1 MHKLTENNIQ
11 ELYKFTQQ
19 HYVEWYDVQTELVDH
34 LANGIEAQY
43 QENPCINFEEALNK
57 EFKKFG
63 VLGFSE
69 VVEEK
74 TKALNR
80 HYRRLVWQ
88 SFIRYF
94 KLPKLLLTLVVV
106 LVVWQVLNF
115 SSLIITM
122 FIPLG
127 FLAVFQFLLFRY
139 LIIKSRKNKKIQ
151 KQTGKKLLVNRT
163 LLGLGD
169 LLQIANVLLFYP
181 LCFAN
186 VINND
191 WSFLE
196 NPLNKLIL
204 AFLIVALGIVLYISI
219 KIVPNKLL
227 NIVIKQ
233 NPHYKNLFV

>member
-1 MHKLTENNIQ
+1 MSKLTENNIQ

-34 LANGIEAQY
+34 LANGIEVQY
-43 QENPCINFEEALNK
+43 QENPNINFEDALNI

-74 TKALNR
+74 TKALNKY
-80 HYRRLVWQ
+80 YRRLVWQ
-88 SFIRYF
+88 SFFNYF

-106 LVVWQVLNF
+106 LVVWQILNV
-115 SSLIITM
+115 SSLVMTIFIT
-122 FIPLG
+122 LG
-127 FLAVFQFLLFRY
+127 FFAVFQFVLFRY
-139 LIIKSRKNKKIQ
+139 LIIKSRKNKRIE
-151 KQTGKKLLVNRT
+151 KQTGKKLLVNKT

-181 LCFAN
+181 ICFTN
-186 VINND
+186 ILTKD
-191 WSFLE
+191 FSFLE
-196 NPLNKLIL
+196 NPTNKLII
-204 AFLIVALGIVLYISI
+204 AALIVSLSIALFISVRV
-219 KIVPNKLL
+219 VPNKMLKVVL
-227 NIVIKQ
+227 KQ